1 MEDSMAHNDETHAE
15 AVGAGPEATAQA
27 EERENATVEEAG
39 DALAEA
45 QAAAEENLN
54 KYMRLAAEMDNLR
67 KRTTR
72 DIEHA
77 HKFAIERFAGE
88 LLAVTDSLEMGL
100 VAAEGASAESLV
112 EGTQATLKLLL
123 GALVKSGVT
132 VVDPEGEPFDPQVH
146 EAMTMQP
153 SDTAE
158 PGSVLTVVQK
168 GYELNGRLLR
178 PARVIVA
185 AEPPASD

>member
-15 AVGAGPEATAQA
+15 AVGAGPEAAAQA

-100 VAAEGASAESLV
+100 AAAEGASAESLV

>member
-15 AVGAGPEATAQA
+15 AVGAGPETAAQA

-77 HKFAIERFAGE
+77 HKFAIERFAAE

>member
-15 AVGAGPEATAQA
+15 AVGAGPEAVAQA

-100 VAAEGASAESLV
+100 AAAEGASAESLV